1 MLSNEAV
8 ERLRNAARDRAPVE
22 PGSAE
27 ERYRL
32 EGEIGRGGMG
42 IVYRAYDT
50 LLEREV
56 AVKVP
61 SQAAGAD
68 LERRLQLEAHVI
80 ARLEHPGIVPIHDT
94 GRFAD
99 GRLFYVMK
107 QIRGHTLPDYLA
119 SAPAQA
125 ERLRVFERI
134 CETISFA
141 HANGVI
147 HRDLK
152 PENIMVGAFGEV
164 MVMDWGA
171 AKVLDRGEDAT
182 SHGPDTAA
190 PSRHTRPGTA
200 VGTRGFMAPEQA
212 GHAPAVDARA
222 DVYGLGAILLFM
234 LTGHAPPAEGAAA
247 AALTAPGLD
256 RPLRAVCA
264 RALAADPGDRYAGAS
279 AVAEDLA
286 RYRSGLP
293 VEAHR
298 ETLLD
303 RSRRLG
309 RTYRTAIL
317 LVLAYIVMRAVVA
330 LTAGW

>member
-8 ERLRNAARDRAPVE
+8 ARLRAAARDAASPVD
-22 PGSAE
+22 GTAAD
-27 ERYRL
+27 RYRL
-32 EGEIGRGGMG
+32 GEEIGRGGMG
-42 IVYRAYDT
+42 IVYRAFDT
-50 LLEREV
+50 QLDREV

-61 SQAAGAD
+61 NHAPGAD
-68 LERRLQLEAHVI
+68 LERRLEVEAHVI
-80 ARLEHPGIVPIHDT
+80 ARLEHPGIVPIHDA
-94 GRFAD
+94 GRLGD
-99 GRLFYVMK
+99 GRAFYVMK
-107 QIRGHTLPDYLA
+107 QIRGHTLPDYLS
-119 SAPAQA
+119 SAPPRA

-164 MVMDWGA
+164 MVMDWGV
-171 AKVLDRGEDAT
+171 AKVLG
-182 SHGPDTAA
+182 AA
-190 PSRHTRPGTA
+190 PDASGDHPGLAAPAGHTRPGTA

-212 GHAPAVDARA
+212 GPALTVDVRA
-222 DVYGLGAILLFM
+222 DVYGLGAILLFL
-234 LTGHAPPAEGAAA
+234 LTGQIPPADRAAA
-247 AALTAPGLD
+247 AALAAPGLD

-264 RALAADPGDRYAGAS
+264 RALADRPDARYPS
-279 AVAEDLA
+279 AAALAADLA

-298 ETLLD
+298 ESLLD
-303 RSRRLG
+303 RSRRIG

-317 LVLAYIVMRAVVA
+317 LVFAYIVMRAVVA